1 MAMLELNASVTEQA
15 TSNPPEKS
23 GAEMTIDVLNE
34 LGVEYLFGHTGGA
47 IIPLHAEL
55 NARMR
60 QGRSVPRFVLFR
72 QEGAAGHAAEGYA
85 RASGRIGVA
94 LVTSGPG
101 ATNLVTPI
109 ADAYK
114 DSVPCVFI
122 TGQVPSAM
130 LGKDA
135 FQEVDMVGITR
146 SISKHNYLVKD
157 VAELPGVLRQ
167 AFFIAGSGRPG
178 PVVVDICKDALIGQ
192 SVADQEPRR
201 LRGYRPRVTMN
212 RTAADRLLAALLN
225 AKRPVLLAGGG
236 VISAEAGQELRR
248 FVDRYQ
254 LPVTLTFMGLGAI
267 PHDHPLFLGMPG
279 MHGTVAANGA
289 LRDADFI
296 LNIGARFDDRVAVR
310 GFGQGIDIAHVDI
323 DATEIN
329 KAVPVRYALRANARD
344 FLAYAN
350 QADLAG
356 GDLTEWLDTL
366 HVLRRD
372 YAPGYRAGGHFIKPQ
387 QFIEA
392 LSELTRQSS
401 IVVTG
406 VGQHQMWSALFYNYQ
421 EPRQWISSGGLG
433 TMGFGLPAAM
443 GACYAR
449 PDKTVLCIDGDGSF
463 QMNLQELA
471 TVAANRIPVKVFIL
485 NNGFLGMVRQ
495 WEDMFNQ
502 GHHYETCLA
511 RTADCDPACIDS
523 RECRTPNPNY
533 LNLNKLFP
541 GIETVRITRPD
552 EIQTGI
558 ERALAYPGPCV
569 VDVWVE
575 RTEDVWPMIPPG
587 GSLADL
593 IHAIE

>member
-1 MAMLELNASVTEQA
+1 MLELNASVTEQE
-15 TSNPPEKS
+15 TSTPPEKS
-23 GAEMTIDVLNE
+23 GAEMTIDILNE

-55 NARMR
+55 NVRMR

-329 KAVPVRYALRANARD
+329 KAVPVRYALRANAHD

-511 RTADCDPACIDS
+511 RTTDCDPACIDS

-575 RTEDVWPMIPPG
+575 RTEDVRPMIPPG
-587 GSLADL
+587 GSLNDL

>member
-1 MAMLELNASVTEQA
+1 MLNLTESVTEH
-15 TSNPPEKS
+15 TLLTVPEKT
-23 GAEMTIDVLNE
+23 GAAIVIDILNE
-34 LGVEYLFGHTGGA
+34 LGVAHIFGHTGGA
-47 IIPLHAEL
+47 VIPLHAEINL
-55 NARMR
+55 RLR
-60 QGRSVPRFVLFR
+60 QGRKTPHFILCR
-72 QEGAAGHAAEGYA
+72 QEGGAGHAAEGYA
-85 RASGRIGVA
+85 RASGQIGVA

-114 DSVPCVFI
+114 DSIPCVFI

-146 SISKHNYLVKD
+146 SITKHNYLVKETD
-157 VAELPGVLRQ
+157 DLAGVLRQ

-178 PVVVDICKDALIGQ
+178 PVVIDICKNALISQ
-192 SVADQEPRR
+192 SAISHQPRR
-201 LRGYRPRVTMN
+201 LRGYQPKVTMN
-212 RTAADRLLAALLN
+212 RPAADRLLAAL
-225 AKRPVLLAGGG
+225 AQAQRPVILAGGG
-236 VISAEAGQELRR
+236 IISGEASVELRR
-248 FVDRYQ
+248 FVDKYQ
-254 LPVTLTFMGLGAI
+254 LPITLTFMGLGAV

-279 MHGTVAANGA
+279 MHGTVAANRA

-310 GFGQGIDIAHVDI
+310 EFGHNITLAHVDI

-329 KAVPVRYALRANARD
+329 KALPAHYALRANARD
-344 FLAYAN
+344 FLFYAN
-350 QADLAG
+350 HVDHPASPVSA
-356 GDLTEWLDTL
+356 EWLDTL
-366 HVLRRD
+366 HAWQREH
-372 YAPGYRAGGHFIKPQ
+372 APGYRTGGNFIKPQ
-387 QFIEA
+387 AFIEE
-392 LSELTRQSS
+392 LSRLTCKSS

-406 VGQHQMWSALFYNYQ
+406 VGQHQMWAALFYNYQ

-449 PDKTVLCIDGDGSF
+449 PDKTVICIDGDGSF

-471 TVAANRIPVKVFIL
+471 TISANRIPVKVFIL

-502 GHHYETCLA
+502 GHHYETCLS
-511 RTADCDPACIDS
+511 RTVDCDPGCIE
-523 RECRTPNPNY
+523 RKECRTPNPNY
-533 LNLNKLFP
+533 LNLGRVFP

-552 EIQTGI
+552 EIREGI
-558 ERALAYPGPCV
+558 ERALAHDGPCV
-569 VDVWVE
+569 VDVWIE
-575 RTEDVWPMIPPG
+575 RAEDVKPMIPPG
-587 GSLADL
+587 GRLADM
-593 IHAIE
+593 IHTVE